1 MATTGVQFSVLRDRL
16 QAISDLTATEA
27 NARLNQRHKEMVAGA
42 RALRERLSAGTTT
55 ASVSDYAVPPEVVEV
70 MTVFVDGKPYDKVDH
85 DTMDDL
91 IAGYSWISYSSY
103 SSNAV
108 FTDTYTGSG
117 TAEVSLYPTPTVSGL
132 AITLRAAVLPPDL
145 VGDNDFPSL
154 PPDFHEDLVDAALAT
169 TFLRDEERLGEAQ
182 ALEARFQG
190 RIAELRRRLGDRIG
204 SGPVQIRIVR

>member
-55 ASVSDYAVPPEVVEV
+55 ASVSDYAIPPEVVEV

-145 VGDNDFPSL
+145 VADADVPSL
-154 PPDFHEDLVDAALAT
+154 PPDFHEDLIDAAWAT
-169 TFLRDEERLGEAQ
+169 TLRRDESRFDMWQ
-182 ALEARFQG
+182 SLEQHFQD
-190 RIAELRRRLGDRIG
+190 RIVELRRRLGDRVG
-204 SGPVQIRIVR
+204 SGPVQIKVVR

>member
-55 ASVSDYAVPPEVVEV
+55 ASVSDYAIPPEVVEV

-91 IAGYSWISYSSY
+91 IAGYSWISYSAY

-145 VGDNDFPSL
+145 VADADVPSL
-154 PPDFHEDLVDAALAT
+154 PPDFHEDLVDAAYAT
-169 TFLRDEERLGEAQ
+169 TLRRD
-182 ALEARFQG
+182 EARFDMWQSLEAQFQN
-190 RIAELRRRLGDRIG
+190 RIAELRRRLEDRVG
-204 SGPVQIRIVR
+204 SGPVQIRVVR